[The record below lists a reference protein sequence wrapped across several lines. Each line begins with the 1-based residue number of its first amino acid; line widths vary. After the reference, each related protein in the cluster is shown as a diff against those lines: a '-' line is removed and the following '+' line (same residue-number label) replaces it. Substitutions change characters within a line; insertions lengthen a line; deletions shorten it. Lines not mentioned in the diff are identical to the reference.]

1 MKPEKHVK
9 NIYVILGLLMFL
21 VVAMSVTPA
30 FGATTGNSD
39 SRSSVIVEKGKVYD
53 DSGEL
58 YTGWYT
64 LNKHR
69 YYAENGKR
77 IAGWKRI
84 SKKYY
89 YFNSDYTLAK
99 NKIVGSASKGYYYV
113 DRSGI
118 RVTDKEIRQAV
129 DFVVKNSGSNV
140 SQRERLRQCFK
151 ALCKYSY
158 MHRETVLP
166 KASQL
171 PGYAEYMFNQHQGNC
186 YYYGTTLAYISRVLG
201 YDSRLAAGGVT
212 ARGPGYAL
220 SSHGWC
226 EVHVDSGWKLMDCSM
241 QNAHSNVNLFF
252 IAREKYP
259 YRLRCDKTYELT
271 VKDGKVSW
279 K

>member
-1 MKPEKHVK
+1 MKSEKHIK
-9 NIYVILGLLMFL
+9 NVYAILGMLMLLVMML
-21 VVAMSVTPA
+21 PAAPA
-30 FGATTGNSD
+30 FGGQTGNSD
-39 SRSSVIVEKGKVYD
+39 SRASVIVEKGKVYD
-53 DSGEL
+53 SDGEL

-77 IAGWKRI
+77 STGWKRI

-89 YFNSDYTLAK
+89 YFNSDHTLAK
-99 NKIVGSASKGYYYV
+99 NKIVGSVSKGYYYV
-113 DRSGI
+113 DCSGI
-118 RVTDKEIRQAV
+118 RVTDKEIRRAV
-129 DFVVKNSGSNV
+129 DFVVKNSSTKV
-140 SQRERLRQCFK
+140 SQRERLRQCFR

-158 MHRETVLP
+158 MHRETDLP
-166 KASQL
+166 KTSQL
-171 PGYAEYMFNQHQGNC
+171 PLYADYMFNQHRGNC
-186 YYYGTTLAYISRVLG
+186 YYYAAALAYISRVLG

-212 ARGPGYAL
+212 AWGPGHAL

-241 QNAHSNVNLFF
+241 QNAHTNVNLFF

-259 YRLRCDKTYELT
+259 YRLRCDKTYALT